1 MGTVGYS
8 ARWAEPDPPR
18 PVALVTASCRGAG
31 FDRLRQ
37 LCDVVYNPW
46 IDQHPLRIWDGAQLA
61 AKVDEV
67 GATVLICEAD
77 FVRGEVLD
85 RPLRVIGST
94 RGDPTNVDVA
104 AATARGIPVLRTPG
118 RNADGVAELTV
129 ALLFAVT
136 RHVVVSDRDVR
147 AGEIYRGGSI
157 PYQRF
162 RAWQLAGRTAGLV
175 GLGAVGRAVKW
186 RLEGLGMSV
195 ISYDP
200 YAIDAT
206 HGSLDA
212 LLADADIVSMHAAPT
227 PETLGLMD
235 AARFAVMRPDAVYLN
250 SARAGLH
257 DLGAL
262 TEALRSGRLS
272 AAGLDH
278 FDGEQLPD
286 GHPLLAM
293 DQVVL
298 TPHIGGATYDTE
310 ANHTTMIATDIGLLL
325 TGQRPLHCV
334 NPEVLP

>member
-1 MGTVGYS
+1 MTGHRPSG
-8 ARWAEPDPPR
+8 DPQER
-18 PVALVTASCRGAG
+18 PVALVTASCRGPG
-31 FDRLRQ
+31 FDRLRE
-37 LCDVVYNPW
+37 LCEVHYDPW
-46 IDQHPLRIWDGAQLA
+46 LDQHPLRIWDGPQLA

-67 GATVLICEAD
+67 GATVLVCEAD

-129 ALLFAVT
+129 ALLLAAT
-136 RHVVVSDRDVR
+136 RHVVVSDREVR
-147 AGEIYRGGSI
+147 AGEIFRGGSI

-162 RAWQLAGRTAGLV
+162 RAWQIAGRTAGLV

-186 RLEGLGMSV
+186 RLEGLGMTV
-195 ISYDP
+195 ISHDP
-200 YAIDAT
+200 YAADAT
-206 HGSLDA
+206 HASLEA
-212 LLADADIVSMHAAPT
+212 LLAESDVVSMHAAPT
-227 PETLGLMD
+227 PETLGLMSAD
-235 AARFAVMRPDAVYLN
+235 RFAAMRPGAVYLN

-257 DLGAL
+257 DLDAL
-262 TEALRSGRLS
+262 TESLRSGHLS

-278 FDGEQLPD
+278 FDGEQLPA
-286 GHPLLAM
+286 GHPLLGM

-310 ANHTTMIATDIGLLL
+310 VNHTTMIADDIARLLS
-325 TGQRPLHCV
+325 GERPLHCV